1 MREIIGGS
9 IHVYRSELQSP
20 FALRMSY
27 CSKIIR
33 SNGIVRLKNFN
44 CTRVPHKRKGRI
56 WLETHAMQTR
66 PKSFK
71 SERQFLA
78 LLPTLKIL
86 AFLRCIF
93 QRFPNELTGFSFCIF
108 VSLYSLQKD
117 ARLIATRECKIPF
130 DVS

>member
-1 MREIIGGS
+1 MREIVGKS
-9 IHVYRSELQSP
+9 IRIYRSELQSF
-20 FALRMSY
+20 FALKMSY

-33 SNGIVRLKNFN
+33 SNGIVSFKNFN
-44 CTRVPHKRKGRI
+44 CIRVPYKRKGGI
-56 WLETHAMQTR
+56 WPETHAMQTR

-78 LLPTLKIL
+78 LLPMLKIL

-108 VSLYSLQKD
+108 ISLYSLQKD
-117 ARLIATRECKIPF
+117 ARLICDTQM
-130 DVS
+130 